1 MKKFAFTLQS
11 VHKVREFRKEKEMN
25 VLSELRA
32 GVEAA
37 RARVADIE
45 RQRLDAMR
53 KYAARL
59 NSREYVSPLE
69 MELNSNHFASLN
81 RLQHEAEAELAARQL
96 ECDRQSAVVADAA
109 REVKVT
115 DKLRE
120 MQKEKHRLEA
130 DRAEQSGLDELVSA
144 NFARKLIQPR

>member
-25 VLSELRA
+25 VLSELQA
-32 GVEAA
+32 AVEAA
-37 RARVADIE
+37 RTRVAEIE

-59 NSREYVSPLE
+59 NARENISPLE

-81 RLQHEAEAELAARQL
+81 RLQQEAEAALATKRQ
-96 ECDRQSAVVADAA
+96 ECSRQSGVVAAA
-109 REVKVT
+109 SREVKVT

-120 MQKEKHRLEA
+120 IQKEKHRIDV
-130 DRAEQSGLDELVSA
+130 DRAEQNGIDELVSD

>member
-81 RLQHEAEAELAARQL
+81 RLQQEAEAELAARQQ

-115 DKLRE
+115 DKLRD